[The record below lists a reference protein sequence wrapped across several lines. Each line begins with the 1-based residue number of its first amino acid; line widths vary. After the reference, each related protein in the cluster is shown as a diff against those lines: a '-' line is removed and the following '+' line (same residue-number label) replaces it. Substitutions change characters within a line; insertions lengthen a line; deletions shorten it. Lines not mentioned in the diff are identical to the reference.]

1 MLDKKEIPSTDLL
14 IRAVLYLAVV
24 VALGSS
30 FSFTLGLLNTAFV
43 VGVVGTLV
51 NIFASLYFV
60 RYVASKHFT
69 NQDS

>member
-1 MLDKKEIPSTDLL
+1 MFNKNEIPSNELVV
-14 IRAVLYLAVV
+14 RVVLYLAAV

-43 VGVVGTLV
+43 VGMLGTLL
-51 NIFASLYFV
+51 NIGGSFMLV
-60 RYVASKHFT
+60 RYVAAKHFT

>member
-1 MLDKKEIPSTDLL
+1 MLNKNEIPSTDTLV
-14 IRAVLYLAVV
+14 RVVLYLAVV

-43 VGVVGTLV
+43 VGVLGTLL
-51 NIFASLYFV
+51 NICGSFFFV
-60 RYVASKHFT
+60 RYVAVKHFT